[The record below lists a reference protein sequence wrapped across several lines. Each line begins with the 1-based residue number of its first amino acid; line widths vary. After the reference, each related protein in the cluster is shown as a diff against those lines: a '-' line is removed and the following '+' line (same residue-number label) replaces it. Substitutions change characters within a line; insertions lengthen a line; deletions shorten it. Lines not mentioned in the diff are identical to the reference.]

1 MAETTGP
8 PAAPPP
14 VIVASAGNQGL
25 AVTRGLGERGVS
37 VVVAHWDDDDLAA
50 SSRHA
55 AATVRVP
62 QPDAGDGAFVES
74 LLALADDYPGAV
86 LIPTTD
92 GAVKDMA
99 MSKATLERHFLVDCP
114 AWDVAELFIDKRHTY
129 DIAADLGIALPRTL
143 VPDGAGDLEALAS
156 ELRFPCLVKPRESHL
171 WAARFGGKYTLV
183 DSLEEMRASYAVASE
198 AGLEVVIQE
207 LIVGRDRNGVN
218 YNAFRTADGV
228 VADCTARKIR
238 QGPPRSGLP
247 RVVISAEVPE
257 VVEPAKRLLE
267 ALGVE
272 GFACVE
278 FRRDDRDGTYKL
290 LEVNGRHNLS
300 SLLSIRCGLNFP
312 WIAYRHIV
320 AGEIPEPVRARSGLY
335 WIDEWLELAFN
346 RSRAGR
352 DSDTWRQ
359 ILRPWVRDHVFA
371 VFDRSDPGPSRLLA
385 RQILGDARRVA
396 AQTVRQRLGQG

>member
-1 MAETTGP
+1 MADRTHPTSADP
-8 PAAPPP
+8 PA
-14 VIVASAGNQGL
+14 IVASAGRQGL
-25 AVTRGLGERGVS
+25 AVTRGLGEQGVR
-37 VVVAHWDDDDLAA
+37 VIVAHWDDDDLAA
-50 SSRHA
+50 RSRHA

-74 LLALADDYPGAV
+74 ILALADDYPGAV

-92 GAVKDMA
+92 GAVKDVA
-99 MSKATLERHFLVDCP
+99 SSKAALEGDFLVDCP
-114 AWDVAELFIDKRHTY
+114 GWEVAELFIDKRHTY
-129 DIAADLGIALPRTL
+129 AIAADLGIALPATF
-143 VPDGAGDLEALAS
+143 VPDDAVGLESLVS
-156 ELRFPCLVKPRESHL
+156 EVRFPCLVKPRESHL
-171 WAARFGGKYTLV
+171 WVARFGDKYTLV
-183 DSLEEMRASYAVASE
+183 HSPDEMRASYAVARE

-228 VADCTARKIR
+228 VADCMARKVR

-257 VVEPAKRLLE
+257 VVEPARRLLE
-267 ALGVE
+267 ALGLE

-278 FRRDDRDGTYKL
+278 FRRDERDGIYKL

-320 AGEIPEPVRARSGLY
+320 AGELPEPVSARTGLY

-346 RSRAGR
+346 RSQAGR

-359 ILRPWVRDHVFA
+359 ILRPWAREHVFA

-385 RQILGDARRVA
+385 RQILDDAARVA
-396 AQTVRQRLGQG
+396 AQTVRRPPARA

>member
-1 MAETTGP
+1 
-8 PAAPPP
+8 
-14 VIVASAGNQGL
+14 
-25 AVTRGLGERGVS
+25 